1 MIQLMIQLM
10 KSKESEEF
18 FKRMIVKEKQKSSN
32 LLRMHKELKQSKGL
46 WEEIFKEKRKYSD
59 LLGKYKQLQSSL
71 LHGSG
76 VQTELTRLQTT
87 VESVNICLE
96 KVEAI
101 KNSWGDKVHI
111 QLASSY
117 IINNKLYSISRQL

>member
-1 MIQLMIQLM
+1 MIQLM

-18 FKRMIVKEKQKSSN
+18 LKRKIVKEKQKYSN
-32 LLRMHKELKQSKGL
+32 LLGIHEELKQSKGL
-46 WEEIFKEKRKYSD
+46 GEKIFKEKQKYSD
-59 LLGKYKQLQSSL
+59 LQGKYEQLQSSL
-71 LHGSG
+71 ALGSG

-87 VESVNICLE
+87 MESVNIILE

-101 KNSWGDKVHI
+101 KNYWGDKVHI

-117 IINNKLYSISRQL
+117 IINNELYSISRQL